1 VPSAP
6 ILRSRRFKPRRKAVL
21 RHNRDPRPALFQAD
35 LRAGQLLCAVL
46 VALTG
51 VYAVET
57 LLSIHG
63 GVDLFFDEWVYNALL
78 VAASGA
84 CLARGVFVRAERVP
98 WLLLGLGLSLW
109 TVGDLYYVF
118 ALSDRDVVPIPS
130 LSDPF
135 YLAFYPVVYVALGLL
150 LRARMARFRGH
161 LWLDGVI
168 ASLAVAALGAA
179 VIFDEVISTTGGS
192 ALVVA
197 TNLAYPLA
205 DLLLLALVVA
215 MFGLTGWRVDRTW
228 GFVAAGFAVFAI
240 ADSVYLYETAVGTY
254 VEGGTLDV
262 GWPAALVLIA
272 CAAWQPTTKLQGV
285 RTESW
290 QALTLP
296 TCFALVGLAL
306 LVYDHFVRINVIAV
320 VLASATLAAV
330 IVCAVLT
337 FRERVR
343 LLTASQ
349 EEALTDSLTGLGN
362 RRRFVSDLETL
373 LVEQDSDEPV
383 SLTVFDLDGFKTYN
397 DSFGHAAGDALLGR
411 VAGRL
416 ADATDGYSTAYRLGG
431 DEFCVLASAATAGPG
446 SLIERSAA
454 ALSEEGEG
462 FSVRCSHGSVLMPT
476 EASAL
481 TEALRIAD
489 DRMYLHKQRNRPS
502 ADRQSIDVLVSV
514 LNERDSQLAQHLVGV
529 ADLAEAASRG
539 LEVPEPQLRALRQ
552 AAELHDV
559 GKLAI
564 PEEIL
569 SKPGPLSEDE
579 WEFVRRHTVIGERI
593 LGAAPALGAAAKLVR
608 STHERWDGTGYPDR
622 LAGPEIP
629 LGARIIAVCDA
640 FDAMTS
646 PRPHAEPLNAEHA
659 IRELFRCAGTQFD
672 PEVVEAFAAVQLDL
686 NAELVA

>member
-1 VPSAP
+1 VQFCRDTA
-6 ILRSRRFKPRRKAVL
+6 IRRHLDHLEDCGL
-21 RHNRDPRPALFQAD
+21 RHNRDHRPAPIRPDF
-35 LRAGQLLCAVL
+35 RIGRLLCAALLAVTG
-46 VALTG
+46 VYFIEALTG
-51 VYAVET
+51 
-57 LLSIHG
+57 SHG
-63 GVDLFFDEWVYNALL
+63 SLDRFFDTWVYNGLL
-78 VAASGA
+78 LASSAA
-84 CLARGVFVRAERVP
+84 CLARGILVRAERVP
-98 WLLLGLGLSLW
+98 WLLLGAGLSLW
-109 TVGDLYYVF
+109 TVGDLYYLF
-118 ALSDRDVVPIPS
+118 ALSDGDVIPIPS

-135 YLAFYPVVYVALGLL
+135 YLAFYPVSYVALGLL
-150 LRARMARFRGH
+150 LRDRMERFRGN
-161 LWLDGVI
+161 LWLDGLI

-205 DLLLLALVVA
+205 DLLLLAFVVA
-215 MFGLTGWRVDRTW
+215 IFGLTDWRVDRTW
-228 GFVAAGFAVFAI
+228 GLVAGGLAVLAI

-262 GWPAALVLIA
+262 AWPAALVLIA
-272 CAAWQPTTKLQGV
+272 CSAWQPTTKLQRV

-296 TCFALVGLAL
+296 TFFAVLGLAL
-306 LVYDHFVRINVIAV
+306 LVYDHFVRINVIAL
-320 VLASATLAAV
+320 VLASATIAAV
-330 IVCAVLT
+330 IVRAVLT
-337 FRERVR
+337 FRDRVR
-343 LLTASQ
+343 LLAASQ
-349 EEALTDSLTGLGN
+349 EEALSDALTGLGN
-362 RRRFVSDLETL
+362 RRRFVSD
-373 LVEQDSDEPV
+373 VEAILGEEGSDPV

-411 VAGRL
+411 VASRL
-416 ADATDGYSTAYRLGG
+416 ADATDGYGAAYRLGG
-431 DEFCVLASAATAGPG
+431 DEFCVLACATAGPG
-446 SLIERSAA
+446 SLIERAAA

-462 FSVRCSHGSVLMPT
+462 FSVRCSYGSVLMPA
-476 EASAL
+476 EASDL

-489 DRMYLHKQRNRPS
+489 DRMYLQKQRNRPS

-514 LNERDSQLAQHLVGV
+514 LNERDARLAHHLAGV
-529 ADLAEAASRG
+529 ADLAEAASRR
-539 LEVPEPQLRALRQ
+539 LEVPEPQLGTLRQ

-569 SKPGPLSEDE
+569 GKPGPLSEDE
-579 WEFVRRHTVIGERI
+579 WEFVRRHTLIGERI

-622 LAGPEIP
+622 LVGSKIP

-646 PRPHAEPLNAEHA
+646 LRPYAEPLSAEDT

-672 PEVVEAFAAVQLDL
+672 PEVVEAFAAVQSDV